1 MTRRVAFGGVIMD
14 LLPGWMD
21 TTDTTGGEHPFTFT
35 RPDGFGAFQ
44 LSLALYRSGPVP
56 APTTSVL
63 VELLDERADG
73 HGLGESFDR
82 STDEEPLRVAALS
95 YRSDGDFIRMW
106 YVSDGASFAFATYV
120 RQLDLKI
127 PHDDFAEVSDCEVM
141 VRSIVFS

>member
-1 MTRRVAFGGVIMD
+1 MTRRVAFGGVMMD

-21 TTDTTGGEHPFTFT
+21 TTGDGEHAFTFT

-44 LSLALYRSGPVP
+44 LSLAQYRSGPVP
-56 APTTSVL
+56 AATTSVL
-63 VELLDERADG
+63 VELLDDRADR

-82 STDEEPLRVAALS
+82 STDEEPLRVAAAS
-95 YRSDGDFIRMW
+95 YRADGDFIRMW

-127 PHDDFAEVSDCEVM
+127 PDDDFAEVSDCEVM
-141 VRSIVFS
+141 VRSIVFN